1 MNSSSWYRHACPF
14 QLTPHPPR
22 PVPGRNASHCR
33 IGKAT
38 SRWWLRKV
46 IASRV
51 TSCIIPLRIEYFSSS
66 WIAGAWKSG
75 TLWRPWP
82 RSRPTTLRPEAASS
96 LARMEP
102 AKPTPMTTTSTSFSF
117 WGIGLFPSHAGDYRV
132 AARAIR
138 DAQRLSMKFHTV
150 LIDQVVVICVR
161 TGKSDHLPGD
171 FVLVAAINRIGEES
185 FNRVL
190 QQELEEC
197 VRRHAGKVDISFFE
211 SRKIYVL
218 FFVRQLVEGF
228 CLRGKVRIDRE
239 NGSAEEL
246 RGRVLEL
253 IPLHGS
259 AFSEWPV
266 TIQHFATTP
275 SSRHLKV
282 DVIHD
287 PRFRGTRPAFVC
299 GNQAIHGRQQKSLF
313 GFVQKAMCFIGARTP
328 EQRGSFACQGD
339 RKSVV

>member
-82 RSRPTTLRPEAASS
+82 RSRATTLRPEAASS

-102 AKPTPMTTTSTSFSF
+102 ANPTPMTTTSTSFNF
-117 WGIGLFPSHAGDYRV
+117 CGTGLFPFRAGHHRV
-132 AARAIR
+132 VARAIG
-138 DAQRLSMKFHTV
+138 DAQRFSMKFHTM
-150 LIDQVVVICVR
+150 LINQVVVICIC
-161 TGKSDHLPGD
+161 TGESDHLPSD
-171 FVLVAAINRIGEES
+171 FVLIAAINRIGEES
-185 FNRVL
+185 FFRVL
-190 QQELEEC
+190 QQEVEEC
-197 VRRHAGKVDISFFE
+197 VRRHAVEVNISFFE
-211 SRKIYVL
+211 SRKICV
-218 FFVRQLVEGF
+218 FFLGRQLIEGL
-228 CLRGKVRIDRE
+228 CLRGEVRIDRE

-253 IPLHGS
+253 ISLHGS
-259 AFSEWPV
+259 ALSEWSV

-275 SSRHLKV
+275 RSGHLKV

-287 PRFRGTRPAFVC
+287 IRFRGARPAFVWR
-299 GNQAIHGRQQKSLF
+299 NQAIYDRQQKSPF
-313 GFVQKAMCFIGARTP
+313 RFVQKTMCFLGTEIP
-328 EQRGSFACQGD
+328 EQGGSFSCQ
-339 RKSVV
+339 RRS